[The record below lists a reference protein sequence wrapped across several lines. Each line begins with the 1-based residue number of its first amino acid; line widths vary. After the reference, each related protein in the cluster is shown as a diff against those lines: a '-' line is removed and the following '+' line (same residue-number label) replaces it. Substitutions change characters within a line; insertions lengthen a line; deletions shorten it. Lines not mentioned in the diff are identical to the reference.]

1 MEPFRDAAHQAQS
14 SDRASRS
21 LVSAVTAAYRSNERL
36 ILGLVGIVGFFVLW
50 QVAANLG
57 WISTLFFSSP
67 IAVVQAGIQEVQSP
81 AFWNSVRLSAIEFA
95 VGYALA
101 ALLAVPL
108 GLAIGWYPALSA
120 FLDPW
125 LNFFYS
131 LPRIALA
138 PVILLWLG
146 IGIGSI
152 IAIVFLG
159 AFFSVI
165 LNTVHGARIVDR
177 RLVAVTR
184 SFGASEWRTF
194 MTLVVP
200 SSIPLVVVGLRLG
213 VARAITGVVIGEL
226 FASNAGLGHLIA
238 FASNSLDIDRV
249 LFAVLFLV
257 VIGVVCVEGL
267 RRLDARFATWRDDL
281 STAG

>member
-1 MEPFRDAAHQAQS
+1 MDSPHPM
-14 SDRASRS
+14 S
-21 LVSAVTAAYRSNERL
+21 LPHERGRRGPLTSLAELYRSNERL
-36 ILGLVGIVGFFVLW
+36 ILGIVGILAFFVLW

-67 IAVVQAGIQEVQSP
+67 IAVLQAGVAEVQKAS
-81 AFWNSVRLSAIEFA
+81 FWNDVQLSAFEFA
-95 VGYALA
+95 VGYVLA
-101 ALLAVPL
+101 AVVAVPL
-108 GLAIGWYPALSA
+108 GLAIGWYTTLNDFIS
-120 FLDPW
+120 PW
-125 LNFFYS
+125 LNFFYA

-146 IGIGSI
+146 IGIQSI

-165 LNTVHGARIVDR
+165 LNTVNGARIVDP
-177 RLVAVTR
+177 RLVKVTR

-194 MTLVVP
+194 TTLIVP
-200 SSIPLVVVGLRLG
+200 SSIPLIVVGLRLG

-226 FASNAGLGHLIA
+226 FASNAGLGHLII
-238 FASNSLDIDRV
+238 FASVALDIDRV

-257 VIGVVCVEGL
+257 VIGVICVEAL

>member
-1 MEPFRDAAHQAQS
+1 MASTPDARPPETS
-14 SDRASRS
+14 ASRRGAVAS
-21 LVSAVTAAYRSNERL
+21 LTSAYRSNERL
-36 ILGLVGIVGFFVLW
+36 VLGLVGIASFFVLW
-50 QVAANLG
+50 QLAAELG

-67 IAVVQAGIQEVQSP
+67 LAVAQAGVREVQS
-81 AFWNSVRLSAIEFA
+81 ASFWNDVRLSGFEFA

-108 GLAIGWYPALSA
+108 GLAIGWYPALND

-125 LNFFYS
+125 LNFFYA

-138 PVILLWLG
+138 PVILLWMG

-165 LNTVHGARIVDR
+165 LNTVHGARVVDR
-177 RLVAVTR
+177 RLVSVTR
-184 SFGASEWRTF
+184 SFGASEWKTF

-226 FASNAGLGHLIA
+226 FVSNAGLGHLIV

-249 LFAVLFLV
+249 LFAVFFLV
-257 VIGVVCVEGL
+257 VIGVVSVEAL

>member
-1 MEPFRDAAHQAQS
+1 M
-14 SDRASRS
+14 S
-21 LVSAVTAAYRSNERL
+21 LPHERGRRGPLTSLAELYRSNERL
-36 ILGLVGIVGFFVLW
+36 ILGIVGILAFFVLW

-67 IAVVQAGIQEVQSP
+67 IAVLQAGVAEVQKAS
-81 AFWNSVRLSAIEFA
+81 FWNDVQLSAFEFA
-95 VGYALA
+95 VGYVLA
-101 ALLAVPL
+101 AVVAVPL
-108 GLAIGWYPALSA
+108 GLAIGWYTTLNDFIS
-120 FLDPW
+120 PW
-125 LNFFYS
+125 LNFFYA

-146 IGIGSI
+146 IGIQSI

-165 LNTVHGARIVDR
+165 LNTVNGARIVDP
-177 RLVAVTR
+177 RLVKVTR

-194 MTLVVP
+194 TTLIVP
-200 SSIPLVVVGLRLG
+200 SSIPLIVVGLRLG

-226 FASNAGLGHLIA
+226 FASNAGLGHLII
-238 FASNSLDIDRV
+238 FASVALDIDRV

-257 VIGVVCVEGL
+257 VIGVICVEAL

>member
-1 MEPFRDAAHQAQS
+1 M
-14 SDRASRS
+14 S
-21 LVSAVTAAYRSNERL
+21 LPHERGRRGPLTSLAELYRSNERL
-36 ILGLVGIVGFFVLW
+36 ILGIVGIAAFFVLW

-67 IAVVQAGIQEVQSP
+67 IAVLQAGVAEVQKAS
-81 AFWNSVRLSAIEFA
+81 FWNDVQLSAFEFA
-95 VGYALA
+95 VGYVLA
-101 ALLAVPL
+101 AVVAVPL
-108 GLAIGWYPALSA
+108 GLAIGWYTTLNDFIS
-120 FLDPW
+120 PW
-125 LNFFYS
+125 LNFFYA

-146 IGIGSI
+146 IGIQSI

-165 LNTVHGARIVDR
+165 LNTVNGARIVDP
-177 RLVAVTR
+177 RLVKVTR

-194 MTLVVP
+194 TTLIVP
-200 SSIPLVVVGLRLG
+200 SSIPLIVVGLRLG

-226 FASNAGLGHLIA
+226 FASNAGLGHLII
-238 FASNSLDIDRV
+238 FASVALDIDRV

-257 VIGVVCVEGL
+257 VIGVICVEAL

>member
-1 MEPFRDAAHQAQS
+1 M
-14 SDRASRS
+14 S
-21 LVSAVTAAYRSNERL
+21 LPHERGRRGPLTSLAELYRSNERL
-36 ILGLVGIVGFFVLW
+36 ILGIVGILAFFVLW

-67 IAVVQAGIQEVQSP
+67 IAVLQAGVAEVQKAS
-81 AFWNSVRLSAIEFA
+81 FWNDVQLSAFEFA
-95 VGYALA
+95 VGYVLA
-101 ALLAVPL
+101 AVVAVPL
-108 GLAIGWYPALSA
+108 GLAIGWYTTLNDFVS
-120 FLDPW
+120 PW
-125 LNFFYS
+125 LNFFYA

-146 IGIGSI
+146 IGIQSI

-165 LNTVHGARIVDR
+165 LNTVNGARIVDP
-177 RLVAVTR
+177 RLVKVTR

-194 MTLVVP
+194 TTLIVP
-200 SSIPLVVVGLRLG
+200 SSIPLIVVGLRLG

-226 FASNAGLGHLIA
+226 FASNAGLGHLII
-238 FASNSLDIDRV
+238 FASVALDIDRV

-257 VIGVVCVEGL
+257 VIGVICVEAL

>member
-1 MEPFRDAAHQAQS
+1 MDSPHPM
-14 SDRASRS
+14 S
-21 LVSAVTAAYRSNERL
+21 LPHERGRRGPLTSLAELYRSNERL
-36 ILGLVGIVGFFVLW
+36 ILGIVGIAAFFVLW

-67 IAVVQAGIQEVQSP
+67 IAVLQAGVAEVQKP
-81 AFWNSVRLSAIEFA
+81 AFWNDVQLSGFEFA
-95 VGYALA
+95 VGYVLA
-101 ALLAVPL
+101 AVVAVPL
-108 GLAIGWYPALSA
+108 GLAIGWYTTLNDFVS
-120 FLDPW
+120 PW
-125 LNFFYS
+125 LNFFYA

-146 IGIGSI
+146 IGIQSI

-165 LNTVHGARIVDR
+165 LNTVNGARIVDP
-177 RLVAVTR
+177 RLVKVTR

-194 MTLVVP
+194 TTLIVP
-200 SSIPLVVVGLRLG
+200 SSIPLIVVGLRLG

-226 FASNAGLGHLIA
+226 FASNAGLGHLII
-238 FASNSLDIDRV
+238 FASVALDIDRV

-257 VIGVVCVEGL
+257 VIGVICVEAL

>member
-1 MEPFRDAAHQAQS
+1 MDSPHPM
-14 SDRASRS
+14 S
-21 LVSAVTAAYRSNERL
+21 LPHERGRRGLLTSLAELYRSNERL
-36 ILGLVGIVGFFVLW
+36 ILGIVGIAAFFVLW

-67 IAVVQAGIQEVQSP
+67 IAVLQAGVVEVQKP
-81 AFWNSVRLSAIEFA
+81 AFWNDVQLSAFEFA
-95 VGYALA
+95 VGYVLA
-101 ALLAVPL
+101 AVVAVPL
-108 GLAIGWYPALSA
+108 GLAIGWYTTLNDFVS
-120 FLDPW
+120 PW
-125 LNFFYS
+125 LNFFYA

-146 IGIGSI
+146 IGIQSI

-165 LNTVHGARIVDR
+165 LNTVNGARIVDP
-177 RLVAVTR
+177 RLVKVTR

-194 MTLVVP
+194 TTLVVP
-200 SSIPLVVVGLRLG
+200 SSIPLIVVGLRLG

-226 FASNAGLGHLIA
+226 FASNAGLGHLII
-238 FASNSLDIDRV
+238 FASTALDIDRV

-257 VIGVVCVEGL
+257 VIGVICVEAL